1 MPIGCE
7 VHFDD
12 RVIDVFTREM
22 LDPARATR
30 HNIAQILI
38 YEYQKLARHFRW
50 PPRKKDV
57 DQYSILGSNLYK
69 LVFGSW
75 ESFERLMGVE
85 PPRIKTKEEYDA
97 LPLGMAYV
105 AADGKT
111 RKKPYR

>member
-1 MPIGCE
+1 MIDFIGNFRNAYRVLEFQGLTPFQDDSTMAIPRGRRDAREILNLPIGCE

-50 PPRKKDV
+50 PPRKKD
-57 DQYSILGSNLYK
+57 SA
-69 LVFGSW
+69 
-75 ESFERLMGVE
+75 
-85 PPRIKTKEEYDA
+85 PR
-97 LPLGMAYV
+97 G
-105 AADGKT
+105 G
-111 RKKPYR
+111 RN